1 MRHWRHLDAATN
13 CQPASSFRTMMM
25 HARCSVDFQWNGL
38 IVHYRTDLLDVNR
51 NLCFVC
57 RVCPENGLYLLFVRL
72 IYDCLNILTDLKKKL
87 NLNLLVCGAC
97 PENWSWLA
105 GTCQSTQ
112 TIGRSDHKNR
122 QKTKK
127 QEKIEH
133 HKSVRDGCNLIKYP
147 PFFNIL
153 YRAYKPYI
161 GSIFNISTGGV
172 RARAGIPQFFSLQT
186 TLVLRVHCHCHD

>member
-1 MRHWRHLDAATN
+1 MHHWRHLDAATH
-13 CQPASSFRTMMM
+13 CQPASSFRMMM
-25 HARCSVDFQWNGL
+25 HTRFSGDFQWNEL
-38 IVHYRTDLLDVNR
+38 IVHYRTVSMICLMQLSYVNR

-112 TIGRSDHKNR
+112 TIGRSNHKNR
-122 QKTKK
+122 QNTKK
-127 QEKIEH
+127 QEKIEY
-133 HKSVRDGCNLIKYP
+133 HKTVHTAHKNKPKIGPIRCARFVFVILCN
-147 PFFNIL
+147 
-153 YRAYKPYI
+153 
-161 GSIFNISTGGV
+161 
-172 RARAGIPQFFSLQT
+172 
-186 TLVLRVHCHCHD
+186 TL